1 MDKNRRLPLEL
12 FHRVCHTELRR
23 YAQTHVHMVSKSMSF
38 DQFQTKLLTQFPEYL
53 TETYHLDAV

>member
-1 MDKNRRLPLEL
+1 
-12 FHRVCHTELRR
+12 
-23 YAQTHVHMVSKSMSF
+23 MVSKSMSF